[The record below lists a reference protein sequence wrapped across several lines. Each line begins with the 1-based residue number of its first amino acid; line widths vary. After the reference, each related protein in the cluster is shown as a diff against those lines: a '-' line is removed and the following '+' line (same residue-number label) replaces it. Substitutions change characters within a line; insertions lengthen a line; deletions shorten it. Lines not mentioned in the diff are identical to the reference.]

1 MRYLGVDL
9 HKTNFIVCFL
19 AEDETS
25 STQTYPLTKAGLL
38 LGTMA
43 HNVVVWAR
51 RWLQA
56 DAPKLKKYGVPR
68 MVRDVMAV
76 SGFVELG
83 RGGAIKR
90 VVLNQASVLGRHCG
104 KALRGL
110 LKREHVQ
117 VILGETYVIKSPI
130 TFLMSYL
137 LTCIIIFT

>member
-1 MRYLGVDL
+1 MV
-9 HKTNFIVCFL
+9 V
-19 AEDETS
+19 
-25 STQTYPLTKAGLL
+25 L

-56 DAPKLKKYGVPR
+56 DAPKLKKYGVTR

-76 SGFVELG
+76 CGFVEMG

-90 VVLNQASVLGRHCG
+90 VVLNQASTLGRHCA

-110 LKREHVQ
+110 LNPEHVR
-117 VILGETYVIKSPI
+117 VILGET
-130 TFLMSYL
+130 
-137 LTCIIIFT
+137 